1 MRWNWL
7 LGHFIWH
14 EFLCLKAKQNADVS
28 EAANQ
33 GQRGLGD
40 VTSKESISG
49 PFDAENTLESRVI
62 STNSN

>member
-1 MRWNWL
+1 M
-7 LGHFIWH
+7 
-14 EFLCLKAKQNADVS
+14 ENADVS